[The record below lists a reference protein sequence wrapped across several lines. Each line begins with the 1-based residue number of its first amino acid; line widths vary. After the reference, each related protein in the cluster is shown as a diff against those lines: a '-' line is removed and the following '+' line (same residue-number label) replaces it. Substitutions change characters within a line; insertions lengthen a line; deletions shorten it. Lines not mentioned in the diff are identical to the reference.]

1 MTTVLDLAVPSQLM
15 LALVPDLVLM
25 GGAMILLLWA
35 AWRPDSDEH
44 QRNVGMACIALTG
57 ITMLVT
63 LNWIGR
69 YEAGPGPIALDNF
82 RWLVDVIV
90 LLGTVFTIAL
100 SMDDNMRTRI
110 TAAESH
116 VLVLL
121 ASSGMMLLAS
131 ARDLMIVFLGIE
143 LMSIAVYALSG
154 MNRRSERSAEG
165 ALKYF
170 LLGAFSTA
178 FLLYGIAL
186 VYGATGTTN
195 LTVIA
200 GRVALFNLGHS
211 PLLIT
216 GIALMLIG
224 FGFKVATVPFH
235 MWAPDVYDGA
245 PSAITAY
252 MAATVK
258 AAAFAAFIRVWLEAF
273 PFTWASWHPALSG
286 IAIATM
292 VIGNAIGLAQKNLKR
307 LLAYSSIAH
316 AGYMLVAIAA
326 GTFQGASA
334 MLFYL
339 FIYTLA
345 TFGAFAVV
353 VTMTREGQ
361 EPVMLED
368 LAGLWSVRPWLALS
382 MGVIMMSLLGFP
394 IFGGAGLFAK
404 WYILQAA
411 LQAPVKQTTLSV
423 VLVLT
428 TVVSAG
434 YYLYVVMLMFMRPRP
449 EGAPVPER
457 AGGLTRVVLGVS
469 VALILIIGVVPETV
483 VTIARNGRP
492 RMEVDPTTTA
502 IPAAGTALLQV
513 APSGGLPIAT
523 RDSTTI
529 RTAANT
535 IR

>member
-1 MTTVLDLAVPSQLM
+1 MITTLDVNVPAQLT

-25 GGAMILLLWA
+25 GGAMLLLLWA
-35 AWRPDSDEH
+35 AWRPDSDAH
-44 QRNVGMACIALTG
+44 QRRVGIASIILAG
-57 ITMLVT
+57 ITMLLVF
-63 LNWIGR
+63 NWSGR
-69 YEAGPGPIALDNF
+69 YNAEPGPIALDGF
-82 RWLVDVIV
+82 RWLVDVVI

-100 SMDDNMRTRI
+100 SMDDNMRSRI

-121 ASSGMMLLAS
+121 ASSGMMLLAA

-143 LMSIAVYALSG
+143 LMSIAVYALAG

-186 VYGATGTTN
+186 VYGATGSTS

-200 GRVALFNLGHS
+200 GRTAMFGLAHS
-211 PLLIT
+211 PLLLT
-216 GIALMLIG
+216 GIGMMLIG
-224 FGFKVATVPFH
+224 FGFKVASVPFH

-273 PFTWASWHPALSG
+273 PTSFASWHPALSG

-292 VIGNAIGLAQKNLKR
+292 IIGNAIGIVQRNLKR
-307 LLAYSSIAH
+307 LLAYSSIGH
-316 AGYMLVAIAA
+316 AGYLLVAIAA
-326 GTFQGASA
+326 GTIQGSTA
-334 MLFYL
+334 MVFYL

-353 VTMTREGQ
+353 VTLTREGKGA
-361 EPVMLED
+361 VTLDD
-368 LAGLWSVRPWLALS
+368 LTGLWSVRPWLSLAMAVL
-382 MGVIMMSLLGFP
+382 MLSLLGFP
-394 IFGGAGLFAK
+394 IFGGAGFFAK
-404 WYILQAA
+404 WYVLQAA
-411 LQAPVKQTTLSV
+411 LAAPVPQTTLSV

-434 YYLYVVMLMFMRPRP
+434 YYLYVVMLMFMRPRV
-449 EGAPVPER
+449 EGMAAPER
-457 AGGLTRVVLGVS
+457 AGGLTRVVLAVS
-469 VALILIIGVVPETV
+469 VAIILILGVVPDYAV
-483 VTIARNGRP
+483 RLARTGLP
-492 RMEVDPTTTA
+492 ATGLTPATMPQASTTTG
-502 IPAAGTALLQV
+502 PPGDGAALAR
-513 APSGGLPIAT
+513 AT
-523 RDSTTI
+523 PDNR
-529 RTAANT
+529 
-535 IR
+535 